1 MLFAAQVY
9 HTQPHN
15 LTAQSNNGGCASGD
29 SARDMLVCLEVASFD
44 PQLEING
51 RGFFC
56 VLKETLNG

>member
-9 HTQPHN
+9 HTNLRNLIQQP
-15 LTAQSNNGGCASGD
+15 NNSGPTSGD
-29 SARDMLVCLEVASFD
+29 FARAIPVCLEVVPTD

-56 VLKETLNG
+56 VLKEILNG